1 MHQGLKAPGNKY
13 GQQKTKPQKKPKR
26 KRIFVAQ
33 AIIVYLL
40 CCLVPGERFSG
51 MAEGECYTWF

>member
-1 MHQGLKAPGNKY
+1 MGKKKQIPK
-13 GQQKTKPQKKPKR
+13 KPQKR

-40 CCLVPGERFSG
+40 FCLVPGEIFSG
-51 MAEGECYTWF
+51 MAEGECYTQFWKK